1 MSRWLRAIGL
11 FSKEGSRRIFRTNT
25 IPAITESEMLTT
37 MPKGLRLF
45 IFTWYITKCQRGFR
59 FMLIVQKYGGTSV
72 GSLERIKAVAERV
85 VKTQKQGNHVIVV
98 VSAMAGETDK
108 LIDLANQ
115 ISPSPDER
123 EMDLLLSSGE
133 RISAALTAIA
143 IRELGLQAMSFT
155 GRQVGIITDE
165 VHTKAKIEKITA
177 ERVKKA
183 VAEGVIPVIAGFQG
197 ITETS
202 DVTTLGRGGSDLTAV
217 AVAVA
222 LRADICEI
230 YTDVEGVYT
239 TDPSIAP
246 EVRKLAKISY
256 DEMLELASLGA
267 KVLQTRSVEFAKK
280 YDVPLVV
287 RSSFS
292 DNPGTLVVKEDKEME
307 QVVVSGVAYDKNQ
320 AKITVV
326 AVHDRPGIAARLFHS
341 IADADIVVDMIVQ
354 NVSSDGKA
362 TDISFTVPRTDS
374 KKALKITKGIV
385 AELGAKGVNLR
396 EDIAKVSIVGVGM
409 RAHSGVAAKMFETLA
424 KHGINIIMISTSEI
438 KVSCVVD
445 AKYTELAVR
454 VLHDAF
460 NLGEK

>member
-1 MSRWLRAIGL
+1 
-11 FSKEGSRRIFRTNT
+11 
-25 IPAITESEMLTT
+25 
-37 MPKGLRLF
+37 
-45 IFTWYITKCQRGFR
+45 
-59 FMLIVQKYGGTSV
+59 MLIVQKYGGTSV
-72 GSLERIKAVAERV
+72 GSLERIQGIAERI
-85 VKTQKQGNHVIVV
+85 VKTRKKRNRVVAV

-108 LIDLANQ
+108 LIGLANQ
-115 ISPSPDER
+115 LSQNPDER

-143 IRELGLQAMSFT
+143 IKRLGFKAMSFT

-165 VHTKAKIEKITA
+165 VHTKAKIERITA

-183 VAEGVIPVIAGFQG
+183 IAEGMIPVIAGFQG
-197 ITETS
+197 VTETS

-217 AVAVA
+217 AVAAA
-222 LRADICEI
+222 LDADLCEI

-239 TDPSIAP
+239 TDPNIAP
-246 EVRKLAKISY
+246 EARKLDKISY

-280 YDVPLVV
+280 YDVPVVV

-307 QVVVSGVAYDKNQ
+307 KVVVSGIAHDKNQ
-320 AKITVV
+320 AKVTVV
-326 AVHDRPGIAARLFHS
+326 AVHDRPGIAAKLFNA

-362 TDISFTVPRTDS
+362 TDISFTVPKTDS
-374 KKALKITKGIV
+374 KKTLKITKGIV
-385 AELGAKGVNLR
+385 AALGAKGVNLR

-409 RAHSGVAAKMFETLA
+409 RTHSGVAAKMFGTLA
-424 KHGINIIMISTSEI
+424 KHGINIMMISTSEI
-438 KVSCVVD
+438 KVSCVID

-460 NLGEK
+460 DLGEK